1 MKKQDILIASLL
13 NERLGYVQRNRPD
26 RVKQIDDL
34 LKRYAVTAPVEV
46 EAAVLEVESERAV
59 APKAKRKKREV

>member
-13 NERLGYVQRNRPD
+13 NERLGYAQRGRQD
-26 RVKQIDDL
+26 RVKQIDEV

>member
-13 NERLGYVQRNRPD
+13 NERLGYIQRNRPD
-26 RVKQIDDL
+26 RVKQIDEL

-46 EAAVLEVESERAV
+46 EAAVLEVGSERAV
-59 APKAKRKKREV
+59 APKTKRKKREV

>member
-1 MKKQDILIASLL
+1 
-13 NERLGYVQRNRPD
+13 V
-26 RVKQIDDL
+26 V
-34 LKRYAVTAPVEV
+34 KRYAVTAPVEV